1 MRKKG
6 DRERKEDSYKT
17 VGRGE
22 RKDIYLID
30 DKRFL
35 PRRTKFF
42 SSSSFLRRSLNKKD
56 CCNREKFNLRTMERE
71 DEWVGSFLFQFV
83 RPADPSIPRI
93 RSFKLSRLSDRVAR
107 TKLILIRPPFFLSKD
122 VAHASQ
128 CSLDKSQR
136 NINRVSMLL
145 FLSTFSI
152 LSGPFDVFALRPPFV
167 AMRDSPYEEITRMN
181 HVYTDPEREEKG
193 WKVNTEQRSRR
204 TFQKKAA
211 NQFLQYL

>member
-1 MRKKG
+1 
-6 DRERKEDSYKT
+6 
-17 VGRGE
+17 
-22 RKDIYLID
+22 
-30 DKRFL
+30 
-35 PRRTKFF
+35 
-42 SSSSFLRRSLNKKD
+42 
-56 CCNREKFNLRTMERE
+56 MERE

-83 RPADPSIPRI
+83 RPADPFIPRI
-93 RSFKLSRLSDRVAR
+93 RSGRQNVQTLAIEWSRRENEIDIDQA
-107 TKLILIRPPFFLSKD
+107 PFFLSKD

-128 CSLDKSQR
+128 CSIDKSQR

-152 LSGPFDVFALRPPFV
+152 LSGPFDVFALRPSFV

-204 TFQKKAA
+204 TFWKKRPQINSYNSPFFNFDLSRKFGHFAWQIYA
-211 NQFLQYL
+211 YVPIFAFR